1 MSEEQVQEAAPVEAQ
16 SDETDALKTSVS
28 NLEKKNSELIAELR
42 AARNSKPKAPNDYEE
57 LVEFKRK
64 AEQVKLESEGKY
76 NEALQS
82 REQQF
87 RDAVKEKD
95 EKIKGLEAQ
104 LKELQLITPAV
115 SALSE
120 YVRDTDYALN
130 KLGKDKIKMDAT
142 GKVVVLSEDG
152 FTETPLKE
160 AATSM
165 LPDWILKKEAL
176 QGGGAPIGK
185 SSGKGIPPGSKN
197 PFLPESYNLTEQGR
211 LLRTNP
217 DLYERY
223 KSAVNG

>member
-42 AARNSKPKAPNDYEE
+42 AARNSKPKAPSDYEE

-64 AEQVKLESEGKY
+64 AEQSKLESEGKY

-87 RDAVKEKD
+87 REAVKEKD

-130 KLGKDKIKMDAT
+130 KLGKDAT

-197 PFLPESYNLTEQGR
+197 PFLPETYNLTEQGR
-211 LLRTNP
+211 LYKTNP
-217 DLYERY
+217 DLYEKY
-223 KSAVNG
+223 KTAASG

>member
-16 SDETDALKTSVS
+16 SDETDGLKASVA

-42 AARNSKPKAPNDYEE
+42 VARNNKPKPPSDYED

-64 AEQVKLESEGKY
+64 AEQAKLESEGKY
-76 NEALQS
+76 SEALQS

-87 RDAVKEKD
+87 REAVKDKD

-120 YVRDTDYALN
+120 YVQDTDYALN
-130 KLGKDKIKMDAT
+130 KLGKDKIKIDAT
-142 GKVVVLSEDG
+142 GNVVVLSEDG
-152 FTETPLKE
+152 FSETPLKE
-160 AATSM
+160 AATKM

-197 PFLPESYNLTEQGR
+197 PFLPETYNLTEQGR
-211 LLRTNP
+211 LLRTNS
-217 DLYERY
+217 DLYEKYRT
-223 KSAVNG
+223 AANG

>member
-1 MSEEQVQEAAPVEAQ
+1 MSEEQVQEAAPVETQ
-16 SDETDALKTSVS
+16 SDETDSLKASVA
-28 NLEKKNSELIAELR
+28 NLENKNSELIAELR
-42 AARNSKPKAPNDYEE
+42 VARNSKSKPPSDYED

-64 AEQVKLESEGKY
+64 AEQSKLESEGKY
-76 NEALQS
+76 SEALQS

-87 RDAVKEKD
+87 REAVKDKD

-120 YVRDTDYALN
+120 YVQDTDYALN
-130 KLGKDKIKMDAT
+130 KLGKDKIKIDAT
-142 GKVVVLSEDG
+142 GNVVVLSEDG
-152 FTETPLKE
+152 FSETPLKE
-160 AATSM
+160 AATKI

-197 PFLPESYNLTEQGR
+197 PFLPETYNLTEQGR
-211 LLRTNP
+211 LLRTNS
-217 DLYERY
+217 DLYEKYRT
-223 KSAVNG
+223 AANG

>member
-1 MSEEQVQEAAPVEAQ
+1 MSEEQVQEAAPVESQ
-16 SDETDALKTSVS
+16 SDETDALKASVA

-42 AARNSKPKAPNDYEE
+42 VARNNKPKPPSDYED

-64 AEQVKLESEGKY
+64 AEQAKLESEGKY
-76 NEALQS
+76 SEALQS

-87 RDAVKEKD
+87 REAVKEKD

-120 YVRDTDYALN
+120 YVQDTDYALN
-130 KLGKDKIKMDAT
+130 KLGKDKIKIDAT
-142 GKVVVLSEDG
+142 GNVVVLSEDG
-152 FTETPLKE
+152 FSEIPLKE
-160 AATSM
+160 AATKI

-176 QGGGAPIGK
+176 QGSGAPIGK

-197 PFLPESYNLTEQGR
+197 PFLQETYNLTEQGR

-217 DLYERY
+217 DLYEKYRT
-223 KSAVNG
+223 AANG

>member
-1 MSEEQVQEAAPVEAQ
+1 MSEEQVQEAAPVESQ
-16 SDETDALKTSVS
+16 SDETDALKASVA

-42 AARNSKPKAPNDYEE
+42 VARNNKPKPPSDYED

-64 AEQVKLESEGKY
+64 AEQAKLESEGKY
-76 NEALQS
+76 SEALQS

-87 RDAVKEKD
+87 REAVKEKD

-120 YVRDTDYALN
+120 YVQDTDYALN
-130 KLGKDKIKMDAT
+130 KLGKDKIKIDAT
-142 GKVVVLSEDG
+142 GNVVVLSEDG
-152 FTETPLKE
+152 FSEIPLKE
-160 AATSM
+160 AATKI

-176 QGGGAPIGK
+176 QGSGAPIGK

-197 PFLPESYNLTEQGR
+197 PFLQETYNLTEQ
-211 LLRTNP
+211 
-217 DLYERY
+217 
-223 KSAVNG
+223 